1 MILGASISIYFCII
15 AKIAVYQ
22 TDRYISPIYAVV
34 ITFVFILIEFIL
46 SHFKITQSNKC
57 VIFTIMIAVAL
68 VNSWTKGYWEYM
80 YIKLS
85 GHDRESKAV
94 WNVRLFFYL

>member
-1 MILGASISIYFCII
+1 MHDIRCKYSIYFCII

-46 SHFKITQSNKC
+46 SHFKIT
-57 VIFTIMIAVAL
+57 
-68 VNSWTKGYWEYM
+68 
-80 YIKLS
+80 
-85 GHDRESKAV
+85 KAINV
-94 WNVRLFFYL
+94 WFLLLW